1 MKTDVKLQVRVYAVA
16 IRDERTGET
25 KEDTIVLDKARVQAV
40 QLVGMNDEDL
50 IFRTYNRHGYR
61 VLDIAKPPR
70 KVELTVD
77 LEKLTREQLQT
88 PGESEQ
94 KTC

>member
-1 MKTDVKLQVRVYAVA
+1 MKTEVKIQAKIYAVT

-25 KEDTIVLDKARVQAV
+25 KEDAIVLDKARVQAA

-50 IFRTYNRHGYR
+50 IYRTYNRQGFR
-61 VLDIAKPPR
+61 VLNITTPPR

-77 LEKLTREQLQT
+77 LEQLALE
-88 PGESEQ
+88 PRKEV
-94 KTC
+94 